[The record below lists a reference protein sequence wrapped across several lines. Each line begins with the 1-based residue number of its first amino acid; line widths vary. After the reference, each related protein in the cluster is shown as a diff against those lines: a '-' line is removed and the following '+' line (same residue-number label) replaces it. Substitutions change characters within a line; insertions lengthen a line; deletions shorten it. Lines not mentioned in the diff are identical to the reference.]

1 MSVAACDLCGSELDR
16 GESTRPPPAPTFL
29 ACPSCGL
36 VSLAV
41 FPASSVRAEGY
52 QDEYYDPEEGER
64 FLGPGEA
71 LVRLFRWLRRRD
83 LERLRVPIRAFLDIG
98 CGRGRLVELFAHRG
112 WQAVGTQLSQ
122 TAANAARRRGIDV
135 RVGEL
140 GELGFADGELG
151 LAVLYHVLEHVPAP
165 VTTLREVHRIL
176 APGGMV
182 VVEVPSY
189 AAIGFR
195 VLGTHNLCVDY
206 PHHLYFFT
214 PSTLDRCVEA
224 SGFTVDQRSHFS
236 IEYSPITTLQNLL
249 NLLPGRP
256 NRFLD
261 ALRKGK
267 TAESLRR
274 EPMTWAHFA
283 AALVLGPFAL
293 LASLAGLVAPV
304 GNTYRVYARKR

>member
-1 MSVAACDLCGSELDR
+1 V
-16 GESTRPPPAPTFL
+16 
-29 ACPSCGL
+29 
-36 VSLAV
+36 
-41 FPASSVRAEGY
+41 
-52 QDEYYDPEEGER
+52 
-64 FLGPGEA
+64 
-71 LVRLFRWLRRRD
+71 
-83 LERLRVPIRAFLDIG
+83 
-98 CGRGRLVELFAHRG
+98 
-112 WQAVGTQLSQ
+112 
-122 TAANAARRRGIDV
+122 
-135 RVGEL
+135 
-140 GELGFADGELG
+140 
-151 LAVLYHVLEHVPAP
+151 VLYHVLEHVPAP

-195 VLGTHNLCVDY
+195 VLGTRNLCVDY

-214 PSTLDRCVEA
+214 PSTLERCLES
-224 SGFTVDQRSHFS
+224 SGFAVEGRSHFS

-267 TAESLRR
+267 AAGRLRR
-274 EPMTWAHFA
+274 EPMTWVHFA

-304 GNTYRVYARKR
+304 GNTYRVSARKS

>member
-1 MSVAACDLCGSELDR
+1 MTTTCDLCGGALQRREETEL
-16 GESTRPPPAPTFL
+16 PPVPTFL
-29 ACPSCGL
+29 ACPGCGL

-52 QDEYYDPEEGER
+52 QEEYYDPEEGER

-71 LVRLFRWLRRRD
+71 LVRWFRWLRCRD
-83 LERLRVPIRAFLDIG
+83 LEGLRVPVRAMLDVG

-140 GELGFADGELG
+140 ADLGFVEGQFG
-151 LAVLYHVLEHVPAP
+151 LVVLYHVLEHVPNPLA
-165 VTTLREVHRIL
+165 TLREVHRIL
-176 APGGMV
+176 APGGVV

-195 VLGTHNLCVDY
+195 VLGTRNLCVDY

-214 PSTLDRCVEA
+214 PSTLQRCFQA
-224 SGFTVDQRSHFS
+224 SGFVVERRSHFS

-261 ALRKGK
+261 ALRKGQK
-267 TAESLRR
+267 ATRLRR
-274 EPMTWAHFA
+274 EPMTWLHFA

-293 LASLAGLVAPV
+293 LASMAGLVAPV
-304 GNTYRVYARKR
+304 GNTYRVYARKA